1 MVLFGDVVDPL
12 KQVIGLAEVG
22 LWGLAFK
29 SYTLTSPL
37 AQTLS
42 DPSRCSKPD
51 DKLLPPQIKT
61 PHHPSSAPT

>member
-1 MVLFGDVVDPL
+1 MFPWALMLKHLIPDGWCCLGML

-29 SYTLTSPL
+29 SYILFLPL

-42 DPSRCSKPD
+42 
-51 DKLLPPQIKT
+51 
-61 PHHPSSAPT
+61 